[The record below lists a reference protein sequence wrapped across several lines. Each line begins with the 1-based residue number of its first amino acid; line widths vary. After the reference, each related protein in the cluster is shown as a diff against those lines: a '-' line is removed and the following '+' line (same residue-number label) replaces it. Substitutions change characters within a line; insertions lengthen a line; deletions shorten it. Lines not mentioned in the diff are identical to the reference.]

1 MAASDYS
8 FSEGGGDVDVCV
20 GIMAPADG
28 LELDLVATLSITD
41 GLKAGTSNTFLSSV
55 YDSTLIVLFVPP
67 RSKGCRLLCS

>member
-1 MAASDYS
+1 MAANDYS
-8 FSEGGGDVDVCV
+8 FSEGGGYVDVCV
-20 GIMAPADG
+20 GVMAPADG

-67 RSKGCRLLCS
+67 RSKGCRLLCR